1 MKEIADSKW
10 LIVQDIPI
18 NKGQSV
24 IKAGGIV
31 TVSNHTIFLNGG
43 MLDLGY
49 QQDFKNLIMSDKDHK
64 YIRPYNDIVGKRL
77 VGGVTED

>member
-1 MKEIADSKW
+1 MREIEDSKW

-18 NKGQSV
+18 NKGQSS
-24 IKAGGIV
+24 IKKGSVV
-31 TVSNHTIFLNGG
+31 TISNHVVYLDGG

-64 YIRPYNDIVGKRL
+64 YIRPYNDVVGKRL
-77 VGGVTED
+77 VGGVSED